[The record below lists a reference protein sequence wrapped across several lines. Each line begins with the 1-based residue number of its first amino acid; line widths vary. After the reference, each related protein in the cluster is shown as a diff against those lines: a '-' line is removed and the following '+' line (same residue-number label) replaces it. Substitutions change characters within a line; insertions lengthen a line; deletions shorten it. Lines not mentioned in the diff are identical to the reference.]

1 MRILFILIGNSRR
14 SNFLNSYN
22 LRYGG
27 AGGSGTDSSTIMIA
41 EYLAKQGHDIVI
53 AFEKMEAA
61 LESKYEKF
69 IPGSKINNI
78 QYTYIDTFEGIT
90 NKTFD
95 ILVSSLWFE
104 KYEDLPIKITRSL
117 IYWSHMQWIYGINHI
132 EKYVKK
138 NNLSLGIVNISSW
151 QKNMVHDVI
160 AYLKNNNDKFIEV
173 TIPNPIMDDLILET
187 KAKKINK
194 KKHKFI
200 FHASW
205 ARGGNVSYRAVKNL
219 PYEDKEFHAFDY
231 LMTIHKYEDSFFHI
245 HNGVDKSTLF
255 HHIAESEYFIYPLYT
270 MHQDVHKD
278 TFACVVAEALAL
290 DTIVVTYPLGALTE
304 YFGDYCVFL
313 NMPKDTDRNIMQSEA
328 LSKDIDG
335 KFNVTDN
342 IEEKI
347 KYLENNPLIKD
358 TIRLNC
364 SRYILDTFNV
374 DNVGKKWDSLLN
386 MLLSIH

>member
-14 SNFLNSYN
+14 SNFLNGHS

-27 AGGSGTDSSTIMIA
+27 AGGSGTDSSTILIA

-53 AFEKMEAA
+53 AFEKMEPH
-61 LESKYEKF
+61 LESIYEKF
-69 IPGSKINNI
+69 IPGSIVNNV

-90 NKTFD
+90 NLTFD

-104 KYEDLPIKITRSL
+104 KYEDLPVKITKSL
-117 IYWSHMQWIYGINHI
+117 IYWSHMQWIYGIAHI
-132 EKYVKK
+132 EKYVKD
-138 NNLSLGIVNISSW
+138 NNISLAIVNISSW
-151 QKNMVHDVI
+151 QKNMVYGILNH
-160 AYLKNNNDKFIEV
+160 LTKNKQRFIEV
-173 TIPNPIMDDLILET
+173 TIPNPIMDDLIVET
-187 KAKKINK
+187 KTKKLSK
-194 KKHKFI
+194 KKHKFV

-205 ARGGNVSYRAVKNL
+205 ARGGNVAYETVKNL
-219 PYEDKEFHAFDY
+219 PYEDKELHAFDY
-231 LMTIHKYEDSFFHI
+231 LMTIHKYEDPFFRI

-270 MHQDVHKD
+270 IHKDVHKD

-290 DTIVVTYPLGALTE
+290 DTIVITYPLGALTE

-313 NMPKDTDRNIMQSEA
+313 DMPKDTDRNIMQSEA

-335 KFNVTDN
+335 KFNITHN

-347 KYLENNPLIKD
+347 YYLENNSSVKD
-358 TIRLNC
+358 IIRSNC
-364 SRYILDTFNV
+364 SRYILDKFNV
-374 DNVGKKWDSLLN
+374 SNIGKQWDSLIN
-386 MLLSIH
+386 TLLSIH